1 MGLFRWRRITEKV
14 NVVVEHEPVLS
25 IRFSHGASHAN
36 CLRHVSLCLQTK
48 QAIGLHGNDFQ
59 PTSNARNDA
68 MISETRRFAV
78 HIKALHRDFL
88 ALERS
93 IDGEFPTLSPQAC
106 MLERWTSIHVCR
118 KPATNLPHLQWNHAV
133 KSVIIVRHSRH
144 PDRLL
149 SVKASDL
156 PHHHSAYRSDIT
168 NPHPSSSGSLPL
180 LLTCPPFYAKQS
192 LHSPIVPGHLS
203 PSL

>member
-14 NVVVEHEPVLS
+14 NVVVEHELVLS
-25 IRFSHGASHAN
+25 IRFSYGASHAN
-36 CLRHVSLCLQTK
+36 FLWHVSLCSQTK

-106 MLERWTSIHVCR
+106 MLESGQ
-118 KPATNLPHLQWNHAV
+118 A
-133 KSVIIVRHSRH
+133 
-144 PDRLL
+144 DM
-149 SVKASDL
+149 
-156 PHHHSAYRSDIT
+156 SAGSLRQTYPNYSGT
-168 NPHPSSSGSLPL
+168 MQSSSNRS
-180 LLTCPPFYAKQS
+180 
-192 LHSPIVPGHLS
+192 
-203 PSL
+203 